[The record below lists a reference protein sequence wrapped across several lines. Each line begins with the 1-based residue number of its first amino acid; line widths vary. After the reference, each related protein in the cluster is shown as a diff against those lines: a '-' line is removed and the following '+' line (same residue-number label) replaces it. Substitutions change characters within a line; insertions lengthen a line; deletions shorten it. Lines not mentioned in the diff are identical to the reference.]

1 MPLRQGPASMQLRRR
16 KRSFRATAAFGLPSH
31 WSPQQA
37 LAVFE
42 CIELI
47 RDQLRLAYGTE
58 IQRAWRD
65 QLVTERSPRDFEPD
79 LPF

>member
-1 MPLRQGPASMQLRRR
+1 MQRRR
-16 KRSFRATAAFGLPSH
+16 KRLSRATVAFGLPSH

-42 CIELI
+42 CIEVI
-47 RDQLRLAYGTE
+47 RDQLWLAYGPD

-65 QLVTERSPRDFEPD
+65 HLVTERRPRDIDPD

>member
-1 MPLRQGPASMQLRRR
+1 MPRRRR
-16 KRSFRATAAFGLPSH
+16 KRAHRTTAAFGLPSH
-31 WSPQQA
+31 WSAEQA

-47 RDQLRLAYGTE
+47 RDQLWLAYGPD

-65 QLVTERSPRDFEPD
+65 QLVTERGPRDFDPD

>member
-1 MPLRQGPASMQLRRR
+1 MQLRRR
-16 KRSFRATAAFGLPSH
+16 KRSFRAMAAFGLLSH

-47 RDQLRLAYGTE
+47 RDQLWLAYGTE

-65 QLVTERSPRDFEPD
+65 QLVTERSPRDFDPD